1 MFVGYIQ
8 NNEDKTE
15 QIRQYQAVQ
24 AFAKEQGLKLD
35 CLCADYTF
43 TDIQEMILPQ
53 TEGIVIFNISALGD
67 GLTQIKENLLF
78 CRDHKL
84 QIYSIEDGYHFNEN
98 NLTDDFFKGIDIAI
112 DVDDF
117 FKGIDI
123 AIDVRSNL
131 ISQNV
136 KKVLKKRKNEGVK
149 LGRPLGALI
158 KKRLEGKEEEIRK
171 LLAQKVTKAEIARR
185 FNVTRNTV
193 FRFVKRNGL
202 EENLNKEIRG

>member
-24 AFAKEQGLKLD
+24 AFAKEQELKLD
-35 CLCADYTF
+35 CVYSDYAF
-43 TDIQEMILPQ
+43 ANIKEMILPE

-78 CRDHKL
+78 CREHKL
-84 QIYSIEDGYHFNEN
+84 QIYSIEDGYRFNEN
-98 NLTDDFFKGIDIAI
+98 NLT
-112 DVDDF
+112 DDF

-171 LLAQKVTKAEIARR
+171 LLAQNVTKAEIARR
-185 FNVTRNTV
+185 FNITRNTV

-202 EENLNKEIRG
+202 ENTKSSQGEIL

>member
-15 QIRQYQAVQ
+15 KACQYQAVQ
-24 AFAKEQGLKLD
+24 SFAKEQGLRLD
-35 CLCADYTF
+35 CVYSDYSFAD
-43 TDIQEMILPQ
+43 IKEVILSDCV
-53 TEGIVIFNISALGD
+53 GIVIFNISALGD
-67 GLTQIKENLLF
+67 GLAQIKENLLF
-78 CRDHKL
+78 CREHKL

-98 NLTDDFFKGIDIAI
+98 NLT
-112 DVDDF
+112 DDF

-202 EENLNKEIRG
+202 EDTKSSQGEIL

>member
-8 NNEDKTE
+8 NNEDKAE
-15 QIRQYQAVQ
+15 KACQYQAVQ

-35 CLCADYTF
+35 CVYSDYSFAD
-43 TDIQEMILPQ
+43 IKEVILSDCV
-53 TEGIVIFNISALGD
+53 GIVIFNISALGD
-67 GLTQIKENLLF
+67 GLAQIKENLLF

-84 QIYSIEDGYHFNEN
+84 QIYSIEDDYHFNEN
-98 NLTDDFFKGIDIAI
+98 NLT
-112 DVDDF
+112 DDF

-136 KKVLKKRKNEGVK
+136 KKVLKKRKSEGVK

-171 LLAQKVTKAEIARR
+171 LLAKKVTKAEIARR

-202 EENLNKEIRG
+202 EEKDASHA

>member
-1 MFVGYIQ
+1 MFIGYIQ
-8 NNEDKTE
+8 NNEDKAE
-15 QIRQYQAVQ
+15 KARQYQAVQ
-24 AFAKEQGLKLD
+24 AFAKEQELKLD
-35 CLCADYTF
+35 CICADYTF
-43 TDIQEMILPQ
+43 ANIKEMILPQ

-67 GLTQIKENLLF
+67 GLAQIKENLLF
-78 CRDHKL
+78 CREHKL
-84 QIYSIEDGYHFNEN
+84 QIYSIEDGYRFNEK
-98 NLTDDFFKGIDIAI
+98 NLT
-112 DVDDF
+112 DDF

-202 EENLNKEIRG
+202 ES

>member
-8 NNEDKTE
+8 NNEDKAE

-24 AFAKEQGLKLD
+24 SFAKEQGLKLD
-35 CLCADYTF
+35 CVYSDYSFAD
-43 TDIQEMILPQ
+43 IKEVILSDCV
-53 TEGIVIFNISALGD
+53 GIVIFNISALGD
-67 GLTQIKENLLF
+67 GLAQIKENLLF
-78 CRDHKL
+78 CREHKL
-84 QIYSIEDGYHFNEN
+84 QIYSIEDGYRFNEN
-98 NLTDDFFKGIDIAI
+98 NLT
-112 DVDDF
+112 DDF

-202 EENLNKEIRG
+202 EEKELHNA

>member
-1 MFVGYIQ
+1 MFIGYIQ
-8 NNEDKTE
+8 NNEDKAE
-15 QIRQYQAVQ
+15 QMRQYQAVQ
-24 AFAKEQGLKLD
+24 AFAKEQELKLD
-35 CLCADYTF
+35 CVYSDYAF
-43 TDIQEMILPQ
+43 ANIKEMILPE

-67 GLTQIKENLLF
+67 GLAQIKENLLF
-78 CRDHKL
+78 CREHKL
-84 QIYSIEDGYHFNEN
+84 QIYSIEDGYHFNET
-98 NLTDDFFKGIDIAI
+98 NLTDDFFN
-112 DVDDF
+112 
-117 FKGIDI
+117 GIDI

-202 EENLNKEIRG
+202 EEKDASSTNRR

>member
-8 NNEDKTE
+8 NNEDKAE
-15 QIRQYQAVQ
+15 KACQYQAVQ

-35 CLCADYTF
+35 CVYSDYSFAD
-43 TDIQEMILPQ
+43 IKEVILSDCV
-53 TEGIVIFNISALGD
+53 GIVIFNISALGD
-67 GLTQIKENLLF
+67 GLAQIKENLLF
-78 CRDHKL
+78 CREHKL
-84 QIYSIEDGYHFNEN
+84 QIYSIEDGYRFNEN
-98 NLTDDFFKGIDIAI
+98 NLT
-112 DVDDF
+112 DDF

-171 LLAQKVTKAEIARR
+171 LLTQKVTKAEIARR

-202 EENLNKEIRG
+202 EDTKSFQGEIL

>member
-8 NNEDKTE
+8 NNEDKAE
-15 QIRQYQAVQ
+15 KACQYQAVQ

-35 CLCADYTF
+35 CVYSDYSFAD
-43 TDIQEMILPQ
+43 IKEVILSDCV
-53 TEGIVIFNISALGD
+53 GIVIFNISALGD

-84 QIYSIEDGYHFNEN
+84 QIYSIEDDYHFNEN
-98 NLTDDFFKGIDIAI
+98 NLTN
-112 DVDDF
+112 DF

-136 KKVLKKRKNEGVK
+136 KKVLKKRKSEGVK
-149 LGRPLGALI
+149 LGRPVGALI
-158 KKRLEGKEEEIRK
+158 KKRLAGKEEEIRK

-202 EENLNKEIRG
+202 EEKDASHA